1 MGVRKQIWSLP
12 AIALLVFGIAIAMSV
27 VVASRAL
34 SLVDRVASV
43 DYPMLDLV
51 KTLLLDVQRLT
62 DDFNSAVAEGE
73 KTKLEDAAAR
83 KDRILDQIAKIG
95 AIPGQAEFAQR
106 VRREFEAYYE
116 PASKVARILLKVET
130 GDAKPQL
137 AAMQEA
143 IRILNEDMVRAVMG
157 AGTVFTQGLSDAER
171 NIRWVL
177 GVIVGAAVLVTA
189 TLALASWLIVRNIW
203 RQLGGEPEYAKRI
216 AEEIAQGNLAV
227 PIELS
232 SAAGKSQLAALARM
246 RDSLQSLIG
255 GIRDAAQSVR
265 SSADEIASGMG
276 ELSGRTDRQASS
288 LQQTAAN
295 MEELTQTVKRNAD
308 HAVRAHDLARGST
321 EVAAHGGEV
330 MRGVVSTMDEID
342 GASREIA
349 TIVKVIDDIAFQTNI
364 LALNAAVEAARAG
377 EQGRGFAVV
386 AAEVRS
392 LAQRSADSAREIR
405 KLIDNSVG
413 KVQSGR
419 QLVADAGGTMT
430 RVVESIGGVS
440 GAVAEI
446 SAASL
451 QQSAGIDEI
460 GRAVDDI
467 ESVTQQ
473 NAALVEQTSAAAR
486 SMSEQAQRLDE
497 AVSRFRLARESLATN
512 EKAAG
517 PPAAHPPSALRLV
530 SPAQPMDQSRHAL
543 RAITAKR

>member
-1 MGVRKQIWSLP
+1 MGMRKQIWSLP

-51 KTLLLDVQRLT
+51 KTLLLDVQRLA

-95 AIPGQAEFAQR
+95 AIPGQAEFAER
-106 VRREFEAYYE
+106 VRREFQAYYD
-116 PASKVARILLKVET
+116 PAAKVARILLRVEP

-143 IRILNEDMVRAVMG
+143 IRNLNEDLARAVMG
-157 AGTVFTQGLSDAER
+157 AGTVFTQGLGDAER

-419 QLVADAGGTMT
+419 QLVADAGGTMA

-497 AVSRFRLARESLATN
+497 AVSRFRLARESLAAN
-512 EKAAG
+512 EMAAG
-517 PPAAHPPSALRLV
+517 PPAVHHETALRLV
-530 SPAQPMDQSRHAL
+530 SPANTGGRSHPVL
-543 RAITAKR
+543 RAITAKN